1 MVKLADNV
9 GNEETLYDTVII
21 GAGIAGLTAA
31 YMLRD
36 KNTLLLEQEDR
47 FGGVIGLLAN
57 FFR

>member
-21 GAGIAGLTAA
+21 GAGMAGLTAA

-47 FGGVIGLLAN
+47 FGGVIGKLAN